1 MGVFRMGIW
10 RVMVV
15 VIMGMIVIMPV
26 IMPLIMMVMMVVVI
40 LRLQTAQ
47 PGAEGITQRAISH
60 VRSRRAG
67 ALALDMVVMAFL
79 HRANL

>member
-15 VIMGMIVIMPV
+15 VIMGMPVVMPV
-26 IMPLIMMVMMVVVI
+26 IMMMMVVVI